1 MLTRR
6 SLFAALAA
14 AAAGAQPA
22 LAAVRDHPPT
32 SNGELQDRQE
42 RLDRRHEY
50 GTTRYP
56 GRGRSLKSSR
66 AASRTRRY

>member
-6 SLFAALAA
+6 HLFAALAMA
-14 AAAGAQPA
+14 VAGAQPA
-22 LAAVRDHPPT
+22 GAAVRDHPPT
-32 SNGELQDRQE
+32 SNGALQDRQE

-56 GRGRSLKSSR
+56 GRAKSIKSYRST
-66 AASRTRRY
+66 SRTRRN